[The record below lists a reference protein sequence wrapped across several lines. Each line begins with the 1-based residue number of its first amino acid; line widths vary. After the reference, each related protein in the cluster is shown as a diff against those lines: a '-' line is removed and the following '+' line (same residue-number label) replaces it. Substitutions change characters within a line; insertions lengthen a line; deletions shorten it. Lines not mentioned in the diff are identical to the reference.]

1 MQSLAA
7 TTFSKENLNDVLK
20 QVKNS
25 QVSKEEIYYTPRLEN
40 DQNVTAQEFISM
52 GVINSESGTFTGLV
66 KKESH

>member
-40 DQNVTAQEFISM
+40 DQNVTA
-52 GVINSESGTFTGLV
+52 
-66 KKESH
+66 